1 METYKTDFSFFG
13 YINTPGSFLVIHEG
27 LTKWFDSE
35 PNAQFRLIVDLE
47 AEDDNL
53 SFSQLQDMYPGVRT
67 IAIINNPW
75 RKLVVIYESL
85 KKVVEEN
92 RTIDYIK
99 GFDLTD
105 LTFESF
111 LRQLDTPI
119 GKWWNSLLTPQSK
132 WLEEGN
138 ELLYVV
144 RDDFVEEDF
153 KPIQEYFESTNPFEV
168 DLVDY
173 RCYYNETT
181 KKLVEDSFKEDIERF
196 NFKF

>member
-47 AEDDNL
+47 AEDDCL
-53 SFSQLQDMYPGVRT
+53 TFTELQDLYPGVKT
-67 IAIINNPW
+67 IALINNPW
-75 RKLVVIYESL
+75 RKLVVVYEAMKQAL
-85 KKVVEEN
+85 GEDRIVE
-92 RTIDYIK
+92 TIK
-99 GFDLTD
+99 RFDFSNF
-105 LTFESF
+105 TFESF
-111 LRQLDTPI
+111 LSQVDTSV
-119 GKWWNSLLTPQSK
+119 GKWWNLVTPQSK
-132 WLEEGN
+132 WIENGN

-153 KPIQEYFESTNPFEV
+153 KPIQSYFESNKPFEV

-173 RCYYNETT
+173 RSYYNEHT
-181 KKLVEDSFKEDIERF
+181 KKLVEEQFKEDIEKF